1 MTNRRRITL
10 AAVGAL
16 TVAACSSAPV
26 GGPAISISHLD
37 DLAVQSTTTADAGS
51 PIDTTGYVHVPGG
64 VFTHSSCV
72 HRMPSGSIV
81 TVEPD
86 GNDFVSDPT
95 GTVIE
100 RVQPCAYT
108 PITTRA
114 ASPVVARD
122 GGVPTTNGWLSDTYQ
137 LIPSGATTWNL
148 LYAILQVPTWNPSGG
163 GTNYYFPGLVLG
175 DPLVCLLHATR
186 SAFHTA

>member
-72 HRMPSGSIV
+72 HRMPSVRISRDGDRSFRGIV
-81 TVEPD
+81 TTCFATSCP
-86 GNDFVSDPT
+86 S
-95 GTVIE
+95 I
-100 RVQPCAYT
+100 
-108 PITTRA
+108 
-114 ASPVVARD
+114 SP
-122 GGVPTTNGWLSDTYQ
+122 S
-137 LIPSGATTWNL
+137 
-148 LYAILQVPTWNPSGG
+148 
-163 GTNYYFPGLVLG
+163 
-175 DPLVCLLHATR
+175 
-186 SAFHTA
+186 